1 MDSSNWVLNEFLF
14 HQVLENFY
22 WPNERFNVKRHVVLT
37 TVLVGAALLISLTT
51 CNLGFV
57 LELTGGFSATALSYI
72 LPPACYLKLSGGN
85 LWDRNK
91 LRHWAC
97 MAFGLIVMILSTF
110 HSIQKAFYGNDT
122 ETQCDL

>member
-1 MDSSNWVLNEFLF
+1 M
-14 HQVLENFY
+14 LENFY
-22 WPNERFNVKRHVVLT
+22 WPNERFNVKRHVILT
-37 TVLVGAALLISLTT
+37 TLLVGAALLISLTT

-72 LPPACYLKLSGGN
+72 LPPACYLKLSGGS

-91 LRHWAC
+91 LRHWVC
-97 MAFGLIVMILSTF
+97 MAFGLTVMILSTF